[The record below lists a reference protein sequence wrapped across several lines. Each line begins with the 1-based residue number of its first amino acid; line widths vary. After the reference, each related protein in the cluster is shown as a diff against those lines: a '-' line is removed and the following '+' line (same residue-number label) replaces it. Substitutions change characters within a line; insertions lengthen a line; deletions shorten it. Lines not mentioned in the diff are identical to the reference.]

1 MQTLHN
7 KKLDEY
13 SRANAQLKDENSNLK
28 MEIEKLKMKYG
39 LNNSNANTVRKSN
52 KSINLGQSV
61 NISKSS
67 VDKFPQ
73 ISNKKTNTEEKKAH
87 K

>member
-1 MQTLHN
+1 MQIIYN

-13 SRANAQLKDENSNLK
+13 SRSNLELKNENNNLK

-39 LNNSNANTVRKSN
+39 LNNSNYNTVRKYI
-52 KSINLGQSV
+52 KSINLGQNV
-61 NISKSS
+61 NMSKSS

-73 ISNKKTNTEEKKAH
+73 INNSKKIHTN
-87 K
+87 